1 MSEKGFATREE
12 IWEVYNEVTE
22 HLDKI
27 FDPKQQ
33 IDIVLA
39 ITKKIKAFEE
49 ETEDA
54 KIILTK
60 LERIFLMLV
69 LSAHKLSK
77 DLLFTGT

>member
-12 IWEVYNEVTE
+12 VWEVYSEVTE
-22 HLDKI
+22 HLDKM

-39 ITKKIKAFEE
+39 IAKKIKAFEE
-49 ETEDA
+49 ETENA

-77 DLLFTGT
+77 DLLFADT